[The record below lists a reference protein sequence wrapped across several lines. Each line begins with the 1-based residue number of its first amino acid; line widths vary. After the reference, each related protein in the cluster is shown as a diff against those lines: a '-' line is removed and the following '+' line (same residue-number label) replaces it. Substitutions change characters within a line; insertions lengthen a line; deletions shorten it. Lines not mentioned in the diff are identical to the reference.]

1 MNFSREVFDFLFV
14 KIKTVS
20 LLGLNNAP
28 ILMGYW
34 TKGVLKWTQILIG
47 IGIVPSGW
55 RSSSRIR
62 VKKKK
67 KEPCQFFFLE
77 SYGFILWQS
86 WEFLRKLREWWMVVL
101 PANFYLFSFEPS
113 SHCLWHLLV
122 IHCTDDFKIWTIARV
137 VHLLFSLALSW
148 LASMYLLAMR

>member
-1 MNFSREVFDFLFV
+1 
-14 KIKTVS
+14 
-20 LLGLNNAP
+20 
-28 ILMGYW
+28 MGYW

-47 IGIVPSGW
+47 IGVVPSGW
-55 RSSSRIR
+55 RSSSSIR
-62 VKKKK
+62 VKKKN
-67 KEPCQFFFLE
+67 KEPCEFFFLRAMVLFYDSHGNFSEKSE
-77 SYGFILWQS
+77 SD
-86 WEFLRKLREWWMVVL
+86 EVL
-101 PANFYLFSFEPS
+101 PANFYLFSFEPL